1 MASGTISKFEELNS
15 TDSYDLKDNNAIRK
29 IIFNGKECNVNNGT
43 VIITNYIDDIFKDKD
58 VVALTIKDKK
68 EIEDIDESLNK
79 KVTFEITAK
88 ENERK
93 ERTLFAVNEGNKYS
107 LIAFKKEN
115 DVYSAVNLTK
125 LDFED
130 TNIDFDYVTTR
141 KVYNPSTFTSYKN
154 LYEFL
159 EEKDSSG
166 ELVNLSNT
174 KISIEA
180 NSATDNSGYQAAYNS
195 IGGRIFIYDSI
206 KYPNRDKYLIFIKY
220 NNTATGSSNNK
231 IYCNLLLPSTTDKY
245 KFGEIIINGEN
256 YFNPDNKKEDEAY
269 LTNMN
274 MLARKITDPR
284 ME

>member
-29 IIFNGKECNVNNGT
+29 IIFNGKEYNANNGT
-43 VIITNYIDDIFKDKD
+43 VTITNYIDDIFKDKS

-79 KVTFEITAK
+79 KITFEITAE

-93 ERTLFAVNEGNKYS
+93 ERTLFAVNEGDKYS

-125 LDFED
+125 IDFED

-159 EEKDSSG
+159 EEKNDSDKYI
-166 ELVNLSNT
+166 NLSST

-180 NSATDNSGYQAAYNS
+180 NSETDNSGYQAAYNNA
-195 IGGRIFIYDSI
+195 GEIFIYDSI
-206 KYPNRDKYLIFIKY
+206 EHPSRDKYLIFIKY
-220 NNTATGSSNNK
+220 NTAPGSNNK

-256 YFNPDNKKEDEAY
+256 YFDPDNKKEDEAY

-274 MLARKITDPR
+274 MLARRITDPR

>member
-1 MASGTISKFEELNS
+1 MASGTISKFEDLNNV
-15 TDSYDLKDNNAIRK
+15 DSNYDLKDSNAIRK

-43 VIITNYIDDIFKDKD
+43 VTITNYIDDIFKDKD

-68 EIEDIDESLNK
+68 KIEDIDESLNK
-79 KVTFEITAK
+79 KVTFEITAE

-93 ERTLFAVNEGNKYS
+93 ERTLFAVNEDNKYS

-115 DVYSAVNLTK
+115 DVYSTVNLTK

-159 EEKDSSG
+159 EEKNDSD
-166 ELVNLSNT
+166 EYINLSST

-180 NSATDNSGYQAAYNS
+180 NSATDNSGYQDTYNS
-195 IGGRIFIYDSI
+195 TGGRIFIYDSI
-206 KYPNRDKYLIFIKY
+206 KHPSRDKYLIFIKY
-220 NNTATGSSNNK
+220 NTAPGSNNK

-269 LTNMN
+269 LANMN
-274 MLARKITDPR
+274 MFARRIADPR

>member
-1 MASGTISKFEELNS
+1 MASGTISKFKELNS

-43 VIITNYIDDIFKDKD
+43 VTITNYIDDIFKDKD

-68 EIEDIDESLNK
+68 KIEDIDESLNK
-79 KVTFEITAK
+79 KVTFEITAE

-93 ERTLFAVNEGNKYS
+93 ERTLFAVNEGDKYS

-115 DVYSAVNLTK
+115 DVYSTVNLTK

-159 EEKDSSG
+159 EEKNDSD
-166 ELVNLSNT
+166 EYINLSST

-180 NSATDNSGYQAAYNS
+180 NSATDNSGYQAAYNNA
-195 IGGRIFIYDSI
+195 GGIFIYDSI
-206 KYPNRDKYLIFIKY
+206 KHPSRDKYLIFIKY
-220 NNTATGSSNNK
+220 NNTASGSNNK

-256 YFNPDNKKEDEAY
+256 YFNPDNKKEDEVY

-274 MLARKITDPR
+274 MLARRITDPR

>member
-1 MASGTISKFEELNS
+1 MASVTISKFEDLNS

-43 VIITNYIDDIFKDKD
+43 ATITNHIEDIFKDKD

-68 EIEDIDESLNK
+68 KIKDIDGSLNK
-79 KVTFEITAK
+79 KVTFEITTE

-93 ERTLFAVNEGNKYS
+93 ERTLFAVNEDNKYS

-115 DVYSAVNLTK
+115 DVYSTVNLTK

-154 LYEFL
+154 LYKFL
-159 EEKDSSG
+159 EEKNDSDKYI
-166 ELVNLSNT
+166 NLSST

-195 IGGRIFIYDSI
+195 AGNIFIYDSI
-206 KYPNRDKYLIFIKY
+206 EHPSRDKYLIFIKY
-220 NNTATGSSNNK
+220 NDAPDSNSNNK

-256 YFNPDNKKEDEAY
+256 YFDPDNKKEDEAY

-274 MLARKITDPR
+274 MLARRIADPR